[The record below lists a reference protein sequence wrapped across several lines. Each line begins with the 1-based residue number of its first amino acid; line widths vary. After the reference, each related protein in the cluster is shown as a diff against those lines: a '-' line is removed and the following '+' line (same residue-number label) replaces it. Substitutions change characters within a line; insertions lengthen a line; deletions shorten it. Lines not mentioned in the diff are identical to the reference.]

1 MAAENNAD
9 QILVGSNGSAWV
21 APVGTALPTE
31 VDTTLNSAFKSLGY
45 LSEQGP
51 EVANSKTVNDIRA
64 WQSFNPI
71 ASRVTDATPQV
82 NFELMEWDYKTVP
95 FAFGGGAITETSTG
109 KYKFTPSDPSTVDE
123 RALILDVNDGDYD
136 WRFVFPRGF
145 AAENLSA
152 RFSRSDPALLPI
164 GFKVLAPTS
173 GDDSYLIYTN
183 SPQFD
188 ELVAGS

>member
-9 QILVGSNGSAWV
+9 QILVGSNGAAWV
-21 APVGTALPTE
+21 APVGTTLPTE
-31 VDTTLNSAFKSLGY
+31 VDTALNASFKSLGY

-51 EVANSKTVNDIRA
+51 EVANSKTTQDIRA
-64 WQSFNPI
+64 WQSFEPI
-71 ASRVTDATPQV
+71 ASRVTEASPQV

-95 FAFGGGAITETSTG
+95 FAFGGGAITTTSSG
-109 KYKFTPSDPSTVDE
+109 KYKFTPADPSTVDE

-145 AAENLSA
+145 AAENLAA
-152 RFSRSDPALLPI
+152 RFNRSDPALLPV
-164 GFKVLAPTS
+164 GFKVLAPS
-173 GDDSYLIYTN
+173 DGSRSYFIYTN

>member
-9 QILVGSNGSAWV
+9 QILVGSNGAAWV
-21 APVGTALPTE
+21 APVGTTLPTE
-31 VDTTLNSAFKSLGY
+31 VDSTLNAAFVSLGY

-51 EVANSKTVNDIRA
+51 EVANSKTVADIRA
-64 WQSFNPI
+64 WQSLNPI

-95 FAFGGGAITETSTG
+95 FAFGGGAITTTSAG
-109 KYKFTPSDPSTVDE
+109 KYKFTPADPSVVDE
-123 RALILDVNDGDYD
+123 RAMILDVNDGDYD

-145 AAENLSA
+145 ASENLSA
-152 RFSRSDPALLPI
+152 RFSRTDPALLPI
-164 GFKVLAPTS
+164 GFKVLAPTDGS
-173 GDDSYLIYTN
+173 DSFLIYTN
-183 SPQFD
+183 APQFD